1 MTSPHTFVSLRR
13 DSVSVLLDASGG
25 RLPALLHWGAD
36 LGPLHL
42 DDARALG
49 LAAQPLRQ
57 WLTIVHDRYLQAGWA
72 LDRWPD
78 WMATGVASGT
88 RASLALH

>member
-13 DSVSVLLDASGG
+13 DSVSVLLDATGG

-49 LAAQPLRQ
+49 LRLGAE
-57 WLTIVHDRYLQAGWA
+57 VQAEAGDQKID
-72 LDRWPD
+72 L
-78 WMATGVASGT
+78 
-88 RASLALH
+88 